1 MLFTYWL
8 WLVKM
13 QRFNVYLGE
22 CRTTVSV
29 VDVLVDLL
37 SIKLC
42 CEAGTNKS
50 KSVVNDWIQNLLHE
64 DNDPY
69 RQRLSQFI
77 QRKIIMEIS
86 DKKIIRQYESYLDS
100 A

>member
-1 MLFTYWL
+1 MTPGL
-8 WLVKM
+8 WTVKM

-22 CRTTVSV
+22 YRTTVSV

-42 CEAGTNKS
+42 RETGTNES
-50 KSVVNDWIQNLLHE
+50 KFVVNDWIQNLLYE

-77 QRKIIMEIS
+77 QRKIIMEIA
-86 DKKIIRQYESYLDS
+86 DKKLIRKYESHLDNL
-100 A
+100 

>member
-1 MLFTYWL
+1 MLTTHGL

-13 QRFNVYLGE
+13 KRFNVYLGE
-22 CRTTVSV
+22 YRTTVSV

-42 CEAGTNKS
+42 RETGMNES
-50 KSVVNDWIQNLLHE
+50 KSVVNDWIQNLLYE

-77 QRKIIMEIS
+77 QHKIIMEIA
-86 DKKIIRQYESYLDS
+86 DKRIVRKYESHLDNN
-100 A
+100 

>member
-1 MLFTYWL
+1 
-8 WLVKM
+8 M

-42 CEAGTNKS
+42 RETGTNES
-50 KSVVNDWIQNLLHE
+50 KSIVNNWIQNLLYE

-77 QRKIIMEIS
+77 QRKIIMEIA

-100 A
+100 I

>member
-1 MLFTYWL
+1 
-8 WLVKM
+8 M

-22 CRTTVSV
+22 YRTTVSI

-42 CEAGTNKS
+42 CETGTNES
-50 KSVVNDWIQNLLHE
+50 KSVVNDWIQNLLYE
-64 DNDPY
+64 DDDPY

-77 QRKIIMEIS
+77 QRKMIMEIA
-86 DKKIIRQYESYLDS
+86 DKKIVRQYESYLDTI
-100 A
+100 